1 MNKTKGMQ
9 GREGVSLTPIKQLE
23 QLIGL
28 PRLKHRKLA
37 GKEWVERVGYLIL
50 KTIFLVVIFRGWKSL
65 RINCD
70 LGISLR
76 WSLDAQ
82 MNSLVISFIYN
93 YRTQV

>member
-50 KTIFLVVIFRGWKSL
+50 KTIFF
-65 RINCD
+65 CY
-70 LGISLR
+70 
-76 WSLDAQ
+76 
-82 MNSLVISFIYN
+82 F
-93 YRTQV
+93 